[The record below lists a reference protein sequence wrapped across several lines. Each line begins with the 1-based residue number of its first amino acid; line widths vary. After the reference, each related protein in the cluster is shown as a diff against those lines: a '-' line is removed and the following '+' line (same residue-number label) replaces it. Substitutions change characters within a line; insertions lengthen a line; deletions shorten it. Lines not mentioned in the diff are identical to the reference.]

1 MAEFFTAWV
10 STGLKKFVP
19 ATKKFWKQYTVSRIE
34 NTSLYYFLLACLCS
48 SSKSVTI
55 QKISLARCP
64 LVLTPHASSLSVQ
77 GLTSTPA
84 DRDPP
89 SKTQTKP
96 SHYTVGTAEAA
107 AISAPS
113 CCFSSVRAE
122 LHPSLQTCVQE
133 HMKETRSRICASKLS
148 LYRFV
153 YVLYVE
159 NAKYSH
165 ILRVFPCCGGTAG
178 IDQSCL
184 IAAFNTPLSQRRGWG
199 RGPVLITACCGRQR
213 EEVLR
218 GRTGK
223 WILWNSST

>member
-1 MAEFFTAWV
+1 M
-10 STGLKKFVP
+10 
-19 ATKKFWKQYTVSRIE
+19 
-34 NTSLYYFLLACLCS
+34 SLLLTQICNHP
-48 SSKSVTI
+48 KN
-55 QKISLARCP
+55 LARCP

-153 YVLYVE
+153 YVLYVQ

-165 ILRVFPCCGGTAG
+165 ILRGFRSGCASFPAAEV
-178 IDQSCL
+178 QAL
-184 IAAFNTPLSQRRGWG
+184 IKAA
-199 RGPVLITACCGRQR
+199 
-213 EEVLR
+213 
-218 GRTGK
+218 
-223 WILWNSST
+223 